1 MCNDAET
8 RTQARLRDFNP
19 RAGILL
25 SARVERLRL
34 DVRGLCARF
43 APYGA
48 IYILTVATYDTVE
61 ARVDAIKA
69 IKRQAKKGVENVGRK
84 SRYETHIEPRL
95 GEVSEWIQLLDEVQ
109 IAKRLGVSRSCFE
122 TSKRKHPELCE
133 ALKRGRETLVE
144 DLKMTLK
151 KKAKGYT
158 YEETMTRTVDEGGKI
173 TVITETK
180 TKYAHPDTG
189 AIHLLLKN
197 LDDSWRNDDRET
209 MDLRREK
216 VQLDRERMENGN
228 W

>member
-1 MCNDAET
+1 M
-8 RTQARLRDFNP
+8 
-19 RAGILL
+19 

-34 DVRGLCARF
+34 DVRGLCACF

-48 IYILTVATYDTVE
+48 IYKLRDCVISYTRERLWN
-61 ARVDAIKA
+61 IKG

-95 GEVSEWIQLLDEVQ
+95 GEVREWIQLLDEGQ